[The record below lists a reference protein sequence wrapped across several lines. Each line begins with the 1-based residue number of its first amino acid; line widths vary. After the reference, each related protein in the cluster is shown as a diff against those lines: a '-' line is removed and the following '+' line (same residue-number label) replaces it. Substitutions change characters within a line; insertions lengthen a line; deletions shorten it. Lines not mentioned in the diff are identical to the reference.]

1 MQGKSAV
8 SAAAGSAWLSNHYN
22 ALPTGHALPS
32 MPITHQHV
40 RRAGILLL
48 LWLTGVYMRAPIMV
62 AAPLGEQ
69 IREELGFA
77 QTALGM
83 LTTLPVFML
92 GLGALPA
99 AWLIG
104 RFGARGTLTAALFL
118 TAIASL
124 LRGTAPNLYA
134 LLALTALMGLGIAA
148 MQPALPA
155 LVGRWCPGFVAL
167 GSTVYI
173 NGMMLG
179 EFIGAGLTLPVLL
192 PAVDDSWRTALL
204 VFSIPALLILPWLYR
219 PTLQGQRQPARAR
232 RKMPDW
238 RDKHMWQY
246 GAALGASAAT
256 FFGLNAYMGSLLA
269 RRDMADSL
277 DTTLFFFNF
286 AQIGASVVMMIAA
299 RHVLRTP
306 RLLAIT
312 IAVHIVG
319 VTGLLLAPNE
329 ALIGIAVMLSAA
341 SALQLVSLTTLPA
354 LVRTPD
360 EAGRLAAGMFAIGY
374 VLAFVI
380 PLIAGLATDMSG
392 TINAGLG
399 VLLLFNLLCLPLIW
413 RAPTHD

>member
-1 MQGKSAV
+1 MLATRSYLA
-8 SAAAGSAWLSNHYN
+8 
-22 ALPTGHALPS
+22 
-32 MPITHQHV
+32 
-40 RRAGILLL
+40 RAGVLIL
-48 LWLTGVYMRAPIMV
+48 LWLTGVYMRAPIMI
-62 AAPLGEQ
+62 AAPLGER
-69 IREELGFA
+69 IRAELGFA
-77 QTALGM
+77 QTALGT

-104 RFGARGTLTAALFL
+104 RFGARATLVAALLLTAV
-118 TAIASL
+118 ASL
-124 LRGTAPNLYA
+124 LRGVAPNLGA

-204 VFSIPALLILPWLYR
+204 VFTVPALLLAPWLFGPR
-219 PTLQGQRQPARAR
+219 LQGERTPPHKL

-238 RDKHMWQY
+238 CDRHMWQY

-269 RRDMADSL
+269 RRGMADAL
-277 DTTLFFFNF
+277 DTTLFCFNL

-299 RHVLRTP
+299 RRVLRMP
-306 RLLAIT
+306 RLLALMIVIHVVG
-312 IAVHIVG
+312 IA
-319 VTGLLLAPNE
+319 GLLLATGGV
-329 ALIGIAVMLSAA
+329 LIGIAVMVSAA
-341 SALQLVSLTTLPA
+341 SAFQLVALTTLPA

-360 EAGRLAAGMFAIGY
+360 SAGRLAAGMFAIGY
-374 VLAFVI
+374 VLAFLV
-380 PLIAGLATDMSG
+380 PLSAGAATDMSG
-392 TINAGLG
+392 TIDAGLV
-399 VLLLFNLLCLPLIW
+399 VLLAFNLVCMPLVW
-413 RAPTHD
+413 HAPTHD